1 NNSLCLNYLQNVIK
15 SLTVTGD
22 NAPIDV
28 HISTGQGNDCDD
40 KINNDNTL
48 ICKNIHQNIE
58 TP

>member
-1 NNSLCLNYLQNVIK
+1 MSNDLQNVIN

-22 NAPIDV
+22 NTPIDV
-28 HISTGQGNDCDD
+28 HVSTGQSNDCDD

-48 ICKNIHQNIE
+48 ICKNIHQSID